1 MAGSTTF
8 RFNSGTAVAKEID
21 GEVIV
26 INVATGRYY
35 SLEGV
40 AAVAWIELIEGA
52 PPVRVAAAI
61 AEAFDVEPK
70 VAEADMAGFV
80 DELVAEELIVTSDE
94 SAPPGLHPSTPAT
107 DRRSY
112 APPTLCRFDDME
124 DLLAFDPPLPAPH
137 PVDGA
142 WRPR

>member
-1 MAGSTTF
+1 MDAPTCF
-8 RFNSGTAVAKEID
+8 RFNSGTAAAKEID

-26 INVATGRYY
+26 INVMTGLYY

-40 AAVAWIELIEGA
+40 AAVAWNELIQGGSPA
-52 PPVRVAAAI
+52 QVAAVI
-61 AEAFDVEPK
+61 ATGFEVQPE

-80 DELVAEELIVTSDE
+80 NALVAEELIVTSDE
-94 SAPPGLHPSTPAT
+94 PAPRGPHPSRPAT

-112 APPTLCRFDDME
+112 APPSLSRFDDME

-137 PVDGA
+137 PADGA
-142 WRPR
+142 WRPQ